1 MKSKLVLAAAAAAVA
16 AGGAVAAGPSL
27 GAGTTTVAVKDVKF
41 VPKTLTVKKGRTIK
55 FVWRGVAPHNVVVT
69 KGPQKFRASTRK
81 KGSYK
86 VTLKKAGVYRI
97 LCTIHAPDMRMKITV
112 K

>member
-1 MKSKLVLAAAAAAVA
+1 MKSKLVLTAAAVA
-16 AGGAVAAGPSL
+16 VAAVGVSAVPSL

-97 LCTIHAPDMRMKITV
+97 LCTIHAPDMKMKITV

>member
-16 AGGAVAAGPSL
+16 AVGASAVPTL

-97 LCTIHAPDMRMKITV
+97 LCTIHAPDMKMKITV